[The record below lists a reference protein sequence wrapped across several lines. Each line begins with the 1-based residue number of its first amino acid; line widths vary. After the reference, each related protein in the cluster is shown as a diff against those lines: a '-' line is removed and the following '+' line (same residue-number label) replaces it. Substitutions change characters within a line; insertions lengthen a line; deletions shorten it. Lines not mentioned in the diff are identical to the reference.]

1 MYPTKQK
8 HQSFVAEHAEK
19 CSRSEDSITS
29 TAHRIFESV
38 HGGSLRHMDLTTGT
52 NGWASPSGDLF
63 SLRTKNYLSK
73 KQKSPAGDY
82 LLQPC
87 SIDWLRSST
96 KLKNVLVH
104 PDNRMANTLRKAQS
118 QGKSLKSFIF
128 TVNLQI
134 PSKDQHIA
142 VFYFTTEDPIPA
154 GLLLYQFVNGDDA
167 FQNYRFKIVK
177 GSWIVE
183 KTVGNYS
190 ACLLG
195 KALTCNYHRG
205 PNYVEIDVDIVSSG
219 ITKAILRLALR
230 YVTSVMID
238 MGFMVEA
245 HVEDE
250 LPEKLVGAVRV
261 CEMEMLSVTVMEAL
275 QMTSLGTSSCW

>member
-8 HQSFVAEHAEK
+8 HRSFVAEHVEK
-19 CSRSEDSITS
+19 CSISEDSITS
-29 TAHRIFESV
+29 TAHRIFKSV

-73 KQKSPAGDY
+73 KQKGPAGDY

-87 SIDWLRSST
+87 GINWLRSST

-134 PSKDQHIA
+134 PSKDQHIV

-167 FQNYRFKIVK
+167 
-177 GSWIVE
+177 
-183 KTVGNYS
+183 

-205 PNYVEIDVDIVSSG
+205 PNYLEIDVDIVSSG
-219 ITKAILRLALR
+219 IKKVILQLALR
-230 YVTSVMID
+230 YMTSVMID
-238 MGFMVEA
+238 IGFMMEA

-275 QMTSLGTSSCW
+275 QTTSLGTSSCW